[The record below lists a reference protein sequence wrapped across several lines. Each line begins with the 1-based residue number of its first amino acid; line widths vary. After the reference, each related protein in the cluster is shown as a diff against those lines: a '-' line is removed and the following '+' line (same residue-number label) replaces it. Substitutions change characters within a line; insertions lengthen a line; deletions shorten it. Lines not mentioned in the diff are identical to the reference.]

1 MLTLGTGTIRLIER
15 REDDISSS
23 SSPRFPP
30 FSEGIVGIHVCSGF
44 DAIEQ
49 RPRRNPRPERRVT
62 LEVKPPKRVNHF
74 ISSTIGV
81 FWAHPSPQGKAPELW
96 FPSRRRKNRP
106 LALCLL
112 LHKGSH
118 KQPNSLTKRRKFQS
132 SGLGACLFRDRVT
145 HHAKTK
151 MGSLVSK
158 SMGDTMEKNAA
169 NMQQAQRAMMLK
181 QRELQMAT
189 QLAMARDNFKLGT
202 SSPSFPLPTSA
213 ASLPDGSALSTA
225 RLDSACF
232 VALHIRGIL
241 PTWRHWFR

>member
-1 MLTLGTGTIRLIER
+1 
-15 REDDISSS
+15 
-23 SSPRFPP
+23 
-30 FSEGIVGIHVCSGF
+30 
-44 DAIEQ
+44 
-49 RPRRNPRPERRVT
+49 
-62 LEVKPPKRVNHF
+62 
-74 ISSTIGV
+74 
-81 FWAHPSPQGKAPELW
+81 
-96 FPSRRRKNRP
+96 
-106 LALCLL
+106 
-112 LHKGSH
+112 
-118 KQPNSLTKRRKFQS
+118 
-132 SGLGACLFRDRVT
+132 
-145 HHAKTK
+145 
-151 MGSLVSK
+151 
-158 SMGDTMEKNAA
+158 MGDTMEKNAA